1 MAGPC
6 PTRFAHPPTL
16 ASIQGHCSVLSSPGL
31 CSVPTMSAHWSPLLS
46 QHPRSQGSCPNWSLQ
61 ERRFHF
67 AWGHRESVICRT
79 HIPEGVGRKLH
90 GVGSPVPQFDA
101 AGLPQG
107 AAAILSQ
114 GSSELASRKGCCI
127 PGPGSASPPA
137 SLRAGTGCMEG
148 WNESTP
154 PRGLG

>member
-1 MAGPC
+1 MPHTLCPLPNAG
-6 PTRFAHPPTL
+6 FHPGSL
-16 ASIQGHCSVLSSPGL
+16 LCSELSWAVFSACNIGPLGSSPFL
-31 CSVPTMSAHWSPLLS
+31 T
-46 QHPRSQGSCPNWSLQ
+46 QGSCPNWSLQ
-61 ERRFHF
+61 ERWFHF

-114 GSSELASRKGCCI
+114 GGSELASRKGCCI

-137 SLRAGTGCMEG
+137 SLRAGTGSVEG

-154 PRGLG
+154 PQGLG